1 MPTASLARKEGGP
14 FKWEPLMYLAYA
26 RHDSAVS
33 QQQVVDSA
41 RTLLEH
47 GADPNVGYLWHGLP
61 SPFTA
66 LTGTFG
72 EGELG
77 PTLQPR
83 HPHSLALARVLL
95 EAGAEANDSQ
105 ALYNRMFGDDD
116 DHLVLLFEFGLGTG
130 DGGPWRAR
138 LGDAIDSPEALLRAQ
153 LRWAV
158 MHDQR
163 ARVRLL
169 LDHGVDP
176 DTTFPDGRSAIE
188 AAAMSGHREI
198 VELLTERGAA
208 EAQPRSRRGVHR
220 CGVRARPRGPRHRS
234 RGRGPGESG
243 AARADRL
250 GCGAGQPRR
259 GGDVGRRSASTWT
272 RRPAPTCRSSRS
284 GRPRCTPRCRTTTG
298 SWSICC
304 LASGADP
311 TIRDTRFDATP
322 LGWARHGGHA
332 ELIEV
337 LARVTP
343 ERFLT
348 RVHRPFTSPLSS
360 RSSVCPRGRH
370 LPFLGSHRPE
380 EREGT

>member
-1 MPTASLARKEGGP
+1 
-14 FKWEPLMYLAYA
+14 MYLAYA
-26 RHDSAVS
+26 RHDRAVS
-33 QQQVVDSA
+33 ESQVVDSA
-41 RTLLEH
+41 RILLEH

-83 HPHSLALARVLL
+83 HPHSLALARLLL

-169 LDHGVDP
+169 LEHGVDP

-188 AAAMSGHREI
+188 AAEMSGHREI
-198 VELLTERGAA
+198 SELLAERGAA
-208 EAQPRSRRGVHR
+208 D
-220 CGVRARPRGPRHRS
+220 ARLDPVAAFIAAVFAHDPAAACVRS
-234 RGRGPGESG
+234 RGRRPGERG

-259 GGDVGRRSASTWT
+259 GGDVGRARLRRGCEGPRRRTDRAGVGDRAARRGGERRQRSRRSAARLGARTRRSETPAST
-272 RRPAPTCRSSRS
+272 RRPRVGA
-284 GRPRCTPRCRTTTG
+284 RT
-298 SWSICC
+298 
-304 LASGADP
+304 A
-311 TIRDTRFDATP
+311 ATP
-322 LGWARHGGHA
+322 
-332 ELIEV
+332 
-337 LARVTP
+337 
-343 ERFLT
+343 
-348 RVHRPFTSPLSS
+348 S
-360 RSSVCPRGRH
+360 
-370 LPFLGSHRPE
+370 
-380 EREGT
+380 